1 MYLAIRLA
9 EGGTPHGVIA
19 GWLAWDLGWR
29 VAVGV
34 VVGVG
39 VGRLVGVVAFRPPGP
54 LTALAETPQ
63 GFLAVATTLIA
74 YGATEIL
81 HGYGFLAVFIAAV
94 ALRSSERSH
103 EFHADLHGFVEQTEN
118 LLVVGLLLLLG
129 ASLASGVLSAVWWQP
144 LAIAMAV
151 VLLLQAGQRT
161 AGPARQLPDQGG
173 TLGRVVLRHPG
184 HRLAVLLVVR
194 PRPGRR

>member
-1 MYLAIRLA
+1 MHEAEDEVRFTLTSEGGLNDALAFPFVYLAIRLA

-81 HGYGFLAVFIAAV
+81 HGYGFWRCSSPRSHSGLGAFPRVPRRPPRVRRTDGEPPGGGPAAPPRRV
-94 ALRSSERSH
+94 AGQRRALR
-103 EFHADLHGFVEQTEN
+103 G
-118 LLVVGLLLLLG
+118 VV
-129 ASLASGVLSAVWWQP
+129 AA

-161 AGPARQLPDQGG
+161 AGL
-173 TLGRVVLRHPG
+173 LGSS
-184 HRLAVLLVVR
+184 
-194 PRPGRR
+194 